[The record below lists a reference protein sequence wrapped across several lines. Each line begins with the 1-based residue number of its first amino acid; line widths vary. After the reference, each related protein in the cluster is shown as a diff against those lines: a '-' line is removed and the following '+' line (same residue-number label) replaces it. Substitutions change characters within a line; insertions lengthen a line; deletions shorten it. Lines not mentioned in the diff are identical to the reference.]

1 MASPTGTTPDALGG
15 ADYLQELEQLPH
27 GRHLFQVLRRLENI
41 YRDQPRIGRA
51 ARTSADPVRL
61 RQEPSLAFAPSMIH
75 SFRRQGSKGPAELSV
90 FSFGL
95 FGPNGPLP
103 LHLTEYARE
112 RMRKGD
118 SAFRDFADIFHHRL
132 LGLFYRAWANAQPEV
147 QADRPEDD
155 RFAFYLGTLAGL
167 ALEVSEQNPLL
178 PDSVRLHYTGQL
190 GCPTRHPDGLRSIIA
205 EYFDVPV
212 AIEEFV
218 GHWVQL
224 PEACRCRLGESP
236 RTGQLGRTLTMGAS
250 IWQCQDKFR
259 IVIGPLAE
267 HDYLRLLPPS
277 ESVERLR
284 ELVRSYVG
292 DEFVWDVRLILNR
305 ADVRPLVL
313 GERSQLGFNSWLISG
328 KLEKDP
334 REYLMDPSAKTVSRA
349 GERAG

>member
-1 MASPTGTTPDALGG
+1 MASPTGTTPDAVGA
-15 ADYLQELEQLPH
+15 ADYQRELEQTPH

-41 YRDQPRIGRA
+41 YRNQPRIGRA
-51 ARTSADPVRL
+51 ARAAADPVRL

-75 SFRRQGSKGPAELSV
+75 SFRRQDSRGPAELSV

-118 SAFRDFADIFHHRL
+118 SAFKEFVDIFHHRL
-132 LGLFYRAWANAQPEV
+132 MGLFYRAWANAQPEV

-167 ALEVSEQNPLL
+167 ALEASEQNPAL
-178 PDSVRLHYTGQL
+178 PDSARLHYTGQL

-205 EYFDVPV
+205 DYFDV
-212 AIEEFV
+212 
-218 GHWVQL
+218 
-224 PEACRCRLGESP
+224 
-236 RTGQLGRTLTMGAS
+236 S

-259 IVIGPLAE
+259 IVIGPLTE

-277 ESVERLR
+277 ESVDRLR
-284 ELVRSYVG
+284 DLVRSYVG
-292 DEFVWDVRLILNR
+292 DEFDWDVRLILDR
-305 ADVRPLVL
+305 DDVRPCVL
-313 GERSQLGFNSWLISG
+313 GQRNQLGFNSWLISG
-328 KLEKDP
+328 KLQENPQD
-334 REYLMDPSAKTVSRA
+334 YLMDPSAKTVSPA
-349 GERAG
+349 GASAG